1 MLSYNA
7 IIISNI
13 DNILENLEFLC
24 KNKDIRDK
32 MGENA
37 FNFIK
42 KNQGSS
48 KKLVEIFNL

>member
-1 MLSYNA
+1 M
-7 IIISNI
+7 SNI

-42 KNQGSS
+42 QNQGSS
-48 KKLVEIFNL
+48 QKLVQTFF